1 MMMKQQTLTASVN
14 NKKMFRKLL
23 SGIMIAA
30 VVLIFLLLT
39 YYVGTPLVK
48 KFQESPEAF
57 QAYVDAH
64 RVLGSLIMI
73 GVTALQVIVAFIPGE
88 PFELAA
94 GFVFG
99 WGQGTLLCLVSAALA
114 SAVVFMAVRKWGT
127 KLIEVFFPRE
137 KILQF
142 SFLKSE
148 KKLNLLV
155 FMLFLI
161 PGTPKDLLTYLV
173 GLTPMKLTSFLLL
186 TTIARIPSVVT
197 SAVTGCL
204 TQEGNYIAAVITYGI
219 TLAVSA
225 VCALWYRRISKEEA
239 AALSN

>member
-99 WGQGTLLCLVSAALA
+99 WWQGTALCLISSALA
-114 SAVVFMAVRKWGT
+114 SAFVFMAVRKWGT

-155 FMLFLI
+155 FTLFLI

-173 GLTPMKLTSFLLL
+173 GLTPMKLISFLLL

-197 SAVTGCL
+197 SAITGCL

-219 TLAVSA
+219 TLVVSA
-225 VCALWYRRISKEEA
+225 VCALWYRKVSKEET